1 MENTN
6 TKRELSLGLVADEI
20 MSAPRGLVKGYIL
33 NRDEYE
39 AYENGGLGLTDM
51 VSKSINEWMGNHI
64 SITDVGPCIN
74 GTAVDQAHYCS
85 DVRLNL
91 YMEDIKTVP
100 VAMEVVSVC
109 AANGIPLT
117 LWHFDAWANRYVPQ
131 VLF

>member
-1 MENTN
+1 MMNN
-6 TKRELSLGLVADEI
+6 AAELNLGLAEDRI

-33 NRDEYE
+33 NKNEFE
-39 AYENGGLGLTDM
+39 KFENGGLGLTDM
-51 VSKSINEWMGNHI
+51 VSKSIEDWLGNHI
-64 SITDVGPCIN
+64 SITDMGPCIN
-74 GTAVDQAHYCS
+74 GTAVDQAHYRS

>member
-1 MENTN
+1 MMNTSA
-6 TKRELSLGLVADEI
+6 ELNLGLAEDRI
-20 MSAPRGLVKGYIL
+20 MSAPKGLVKGYIL
-33 NRDEYE
+33 NKAEFE
-39 AYENGGLGLTDM
+39 KFENSWLGLTDM
-51 VSKSINEWMGNHI
+51 VSKSIEDWLGDHI
-64 SITDVGPCIN
+64 SITDMGPCIN